1 MFNPSVTISI
11 YLCYL
16 QILLIEDEKKIA
28 SFKFFAKLFIGL
40 LEDIKETELQNI
52 IALFFRI
59 SFRTYILEYV
69 LGYFFFLF
77 CKARVIYVYI

>member
-11 YLCYL
+11 YVCYL
-16 QILLIEDEKKIA
+16 QILLIEDEKNIS
-28 SFKFFAKLFIGL
+28 SFKFFAKLFTGL
-40 LEDIKETELQNI
+40 LENIKETELQNI

-59 SFRTYILEYV
+59 SFRIYILEYV

-77 CKARVIYVYI
+77 CKARVI

>member
-1 MFNPSVTISI
+1 MFNRSVTISI

-40 LEDIKETELQNI
+40 LEDRKETELQNI
-52 IALFFRI
+52 SALLFRI
-59 SFRTYILEYV
+59 SFRIYILEYHV
-69 LGYFFFLF
+69 LGYFFSYSV
-77 CKARVIYVYI
+77 KPE